1 MQRDWELIRAI
12 LGKVEE
18 LPDTKARLFAR
29 SLPGWA
35 EDAVNY
41 HFWLLIEAGLI
52 EGKCNN
58 APGGNAGTSCF
69 ATALTWRG
77 HELHDTIRNDRA
89 WNWIKTRLAE
99 KSLDLSFE
107 AIVAAG
113 RVALGLL
120 GG

>member
-18 LPDTKARLFAR
+18 LPDTKSRLHAR

-52 EGKCNN
+52 ERKARGSKAWQKHGCIPRCSSTASSTASRVRSAS
-58 APGGNAGTSCF
+58 AP
-69 ATALTWRG
+69 ALR
-77 HELHDTIRNDRA
+77 RNMVMR
-89 WNWIKTRLAE
+89 
-99 KSLDLSFE
+99 
-107 AIVAAG
+107 AG
-113 RVALGLL
+113 RQQHPPAFLIRRNRG
-120 GG
+120 